1 MASMNNFKRLEQEN
15 KEHFESGPSREV
27 SRGVKG
33 NIRIIK
39 FISEIFELYLPKA
52 IDVLVSISGGEG
64 NKAGSGVSDKSI
76 SNTSP
81 AIDGRPKYPNNPEE

>member
-1 MASMNNFKRLEQEN
+1 MASMNNFKRLEKEHS
-15 KEHFESGPSREV
+15 EHFESGHAREV
-27 SRGVKG
+27 DRTVKG

-52 IDVLVSISGGEG
+52 IDVLVSISGGNG
-64 NKAGSGVSDKSI
+64 TPKTGSGVSDQSI

-81 AIDGRPKYPNNPEE
+81 AIENRSKYPNTLD